1 MTAWDMVS
9 IAIFDLT
16 FNVAFYLLLGGGLM
30 AGLLF
35 LVWVT
40 KQVVSHM
47 ETRANRTF
55 ANGEKEECL
64 WRFCRGD
71 WEKSRQE

>member
-40 KQVVSHM
+40 KQAVFLFLLKLGFGVLL
-47 ETRANRTF
+47 F
-55 ANGEKEECL
+55 L
-64 WRFCRGD
+64 WLLVAAFGD
-71 WEKSRQE
+71 GR

>member
-40 KQVVSHM
+40 KQAVSQKNPVDFSYNM
-47 ETRANRTF
+47 SK
-55 ANGEKEECL
+55 NGKY
-64 WRFCRGD
+64 RHTD
-71 WEKSRQE
+71 